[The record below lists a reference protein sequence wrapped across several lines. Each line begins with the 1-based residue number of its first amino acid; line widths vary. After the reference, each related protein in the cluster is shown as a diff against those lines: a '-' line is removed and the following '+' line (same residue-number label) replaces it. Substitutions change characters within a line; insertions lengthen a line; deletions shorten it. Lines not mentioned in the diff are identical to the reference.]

1 MQSETSP
8 TSNGHSIH
16 HPLASQWVVRIAEG
30 ARDWGW
36 FAVAATPTGVCGA
49 TFGHENALAAGK
61 ALEEEAGMSPG
72 TNVDA
77 ETIAAAAVRELHA
90 FFAGEGLT
98 TFSVP
103 VTLNGTPFQRAVW
116 AETNSVEFGKLAT
129 YQEIARRIGRPLAY
143 RAVGNA
149 LGQNPLPIIVPCH
162 RVIAS
167 DGTFGGY
174 TRGLPWK
181 ERLLALEGSLALVQ
195 PR

>member
-1 MQSETSP
+1 MKSESLRS
-8 TSNGHSIH
+8 SNGQATRHR
-16 HPLASQWVVRIAEG
+16 LTDQCVVRIAE
-30 ARDWGW
+30 APRDWGW

-49 TFGHENALAAGK
+49 AFGHENALAAGK
-61 ALEEEAGMSPG
+61 ALEEEAGISTG
-72 TNVDA
+72 ADVDA
-77 ETIAAAAVRELHA
+77 ETIADGAVRELHA
-90 FFAGEGLT
+90 FFAGEGLA
-98 TFSVP
+98 FRVP
-103 VTLNGTPFQRAVW
+103 VDLNGTPFQQAVW
-116 AETNSVEFGKLAT
+116 AETNAIEFGKLAT
-129 YQEIARRIGRPLAY
+129 YQEVARRIGKPQAY

>member
-1 MQSETSP
+1 MRT
-8 TSNGHSIH
+8 
-16 HPLASQWVVRIAEG
+16 LSQPAKRWKKRQAYPP
-30 ARDWGW
+30 AQTLTRR
-36 FAVAATPTGVCGA
+36 
-49 TFGHENALAAGK
+49 
-61 ALEEEAGMSPG
+61 
-72 TNVDA
+72 
-77 ETIAAAAVRELHA
+77 TIADAAERELHA
-90 FFAGEGLT
+90 FFAGEGLA
-98 TFSVP
+98 FRVP
-103 VTLNGTPFQRAVW
+103 VDLNGTPFQQAVW
-116 AETNSVEFGKLAT
+116 AETNAIEFGKLAT
-129 YQEIARRIGRPLAY
+129 YQEVARRIGRPQAY